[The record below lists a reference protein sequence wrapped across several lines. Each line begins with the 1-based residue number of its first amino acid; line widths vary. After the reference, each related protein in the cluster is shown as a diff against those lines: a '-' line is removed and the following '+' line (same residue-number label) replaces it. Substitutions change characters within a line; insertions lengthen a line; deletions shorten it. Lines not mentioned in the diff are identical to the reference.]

1 MRSARARYRSFVRG
15 RTPVADIHDPDFVRR
30 LFDEMAGS
38 YERVNLITSFGF
50 SRRWR
55 RQCVERANPDDG
67 MTVFDAMT
75 GMGEGWS
82 HILPRIGQGGRLVAI
97 DLSPG
102 MLTHARRRQARWP
115 DRDILVEEGDVLANG
130 LPDAS
135 VDVVVSLFGLKTL
148 SAEQSDRLASEIA
161 RVLRPGGRFS
171 LIEVSVPPNRLLRS
185 MYVFYLKRVIPLLG
199 AVLLGNPENY
209 RMLGVYTARFGDAG
223 GFAER
228 LRQAGLETMYASYF
242 FGCASGAWGIR
253 PGDAPRARVSA
264 ASARRT
270 PPCVREPPAGP
281 SARGRAGS
289 GSRHVRTGMPGG

>member
-1 MRSARARYRSFVRG
+1 VAAGAASGDEPGVRSASARYRWVVRG
-15 RTPVADIHDPDFVRR
+15 KTPGTDIHDPDFVRR

-55 RQCVERANPDDG
+55 RQCVERADPEHG

-82 HILPRIGQGGRLVAI
+82 HILPRIGQSGRIVAI

-102 MLTHARRRQARWP
+102 MLMHARRRQAAWP
-115 DRDILVEEGDVLANG
+115 GHDIVLQEGDVLANG

-148 SAEQSDRLASEIA
+148 SAEQSHRLALEIA
-161 RVLRPGGRFS
+161 RVLRPGGRFA

-185 MYVFYLKRVIPLLG
+185 VYGFYLKRVIPLLG

-209 RMLGVYTARFGDAG
+209 RMLGVYTARFGDAR

-242 FGCASGAWGIR
+242 FGCASGAWGTR
-253 PGDAPRARVSA
+253 PADG
-264 ASARRT
+264 
-270 PPCVREPPAGP
+270 
-281 SARGRAGS
+281 
-289 GSRHVRTGMPGG
+289 